1 MKADRNNNK
10 LDELIWRAIGR
21 ESPRFDFDKW
31 KQSHKKEIQVFQSQ
45 TTEQIASHSVWIF
58 KIGRTIMKSRITRPL
73 AAAIIV
79 MGVIT
84 GLSYF
89 GGTPEFNQA
98 AWGQMLESMKK
109 MPWVHVSENIDPP
122 VLYDAIERWTCFD
135 PSIKIYKYSDG
146 TISYSDF
153 SKGEG
158 YYYKPEDKTITIS
171 PITEKYNVPGPK
183 SPFDIVTDFF
193 QMTDKLEA
201 EIVSKYS
208 KVNGQQVEIIE
219 SEYVTSLGQCQTKM
233 IRDVKQNLLRSSQT
247 TIVIPDTNEQVITTA
262 TYDYPESGPR
272 DIYEAEAPRDVE
284 VIDLRLPDDA
294 RSLLDEVQRRYDRGY
309 GDCIAMVLQSWIN
322 EDDTHEPWNIIM
334 FRQHG
339 NMYRMDQYTAGNFK
353 HLINLY
359 EDIKY
364 DWPDLTIE
372 RLQQLERNEAAG
384 RQHIFDGTYTTN
396 RLRNSRNDYTSHRH
410 KGMIPLDFGDSINSL
425 SWFEPP
431 IYGSSKPLFKIECEL
446 LESDD
451 EHEGLIGLRIT
462 KLPTA
467 MSRTMAQSSKD
478 DFVKNDP
485 VWTNSNFSLY
495 WLDPSRDYLVIE
507 HIEQKTDRKT
517 VNLTL
522 ETKQT
527 PSGQWYPSHIRHEH
541 TYTLPDG
548 KQGINRIDKRISL
561 DTEPVFPEG
570 MFEADYIFN
579 PK

>member
-1 MKADRNNNK
+1 MKSAK
-10 LDELIWRAIGR
+10 EI
-21 ESPRFDFDKW
+21 
-31 KQSHKKEIQVFQSQ
+31 KQSIKRLAVESGDRIHNRILEKLLRTLGKSKKQ
-45 TTEQIASHSVWIF
+45 TTVEWTTIW
-58 KIGRTIMKSRITRPL
+58 RTIMKSRITRPF

-79 MGVIT
+79 IGAII
-84 GLSYF
+84 GLNYF
-89 GGTPEFNQA
+89 GGSSEFNQA
-98 AWGQMLESMKK
+98 AWGKMLESMKK
-109 MPWVHVSENIDPP
+109 MPWVHVSKETE
-122 VLYDAIERWTCFD
+122 LYDAIERWACFD
-135 PSIKIYKYSDG
+135 PSINIYKYSDG
-146 TISYSDF
+146 TITYSDY

-183 SPFDIVTDFF
+183 SPFEIVAEFF
-193 QMTDKLEA
+193 QMTDELGA
-201 EIVSKYS
+201 EIWHKYS
-208 KVNGQQVEIIE
+208 RINGQQVEIIE
-219 SEYVTSLGQCQTKM
+219 SKYVTSLGQCHTRM
-233 IRDVKQNLLRSSQT
+233 IRDVQQNLLRSSQT
-247 TIVIPDTNEQVITTA
+247 TILMADTSKQIITTA
-262 TYDYPESGPR
+262 TYEYPETGPR
-272 DIYEAEAPRDVE
+272 DIYEAGAPRDAE

-294 RSLLDEVQRRYDRGY
+294 KSLLDEVRRRYDRGY

-359 EDIKY
+359 EDIKG

-372 RLQQLERNEAAG
+372 RIQQLERNEASG
-384 RQHIFDGTYTTN
+384 RQVIYDGTYTTN
-396 RLRNSRNDYTSHRH
+396 RFRNSRNNYTSNRH

-431 IYGSSKPLFKIECEL
+431 IYGSSKPVFKVEYEL

-467 MSRTMAQSSKD
+467 LSRMMAQSSRD
-478 DFVKNDP
+478 DFTRNDP
-485 VWTNSNFSLY
+485 VWTSSNFSLY

-507 HIEQKTDRKT
+507 NIVQESNSKTI
-517 VNLTL
+517 NLTL

-527 PSGQWYPSHIRHEH
+527 PSGQWYPSNIRYES

-548 KQGINRIDKRISL
+548 QQRVNRIDKRIVL
-561 DTEPVFPEG
+561 DSDPAFPEG
-570 MFEADYIFN
+570 MFQADYVFN
-579 PK
+579 AQ